1 MNSLDRA
8 TKKKQQAESV
18 LTDLQLIQKWST
30 VGECFL
36 VGAAAYNLMVSPDID
51 LETFCDVP
59 NPHII
64 MSELAMLTQNKNV
77 IELKYRDY
85 TSSDFKGHYFKLL
98 YRAEEVEWNI
108 DMWLFSNSHNG
119 AISKDLVPFMKN
131 HLTVE
136 TRKAILDIKE
146 ALLHLPTQYA
156 SIFIYQAVLEF
167 GIRHVDDFLQWTK
180 HHNTTVPFHWQPISA
195 NN

>member
-8 TKKKQQAESV
+8 MKRKQQAERV
-18 LTDLQLIQKWST
+18 LTDLQLIQKWRT
-30 VGECFL
+30 VGECFV
-36 VGAAAYNLMVSPDID
+36 VGAAAYNLMVSPDIHR
-51 LETFCDVP
+51 ETFCDVP

-64 MSELAMLTQNKNV
+64 MSELAMLTLNKNV

-85 TSSDFKGHYFKLL
+85 TSSDFNGHYFKLL
-98 YRAEEVEWNI
+98 YRAEELEWNI
-108 DMWLFSNSHNG
+108 DMWLFSNSQKG
-119 AISKDLVPFMKN
+119 AISKDLVPFMKEN
-131 HLTVE
+131 LTEE

-167 GIRHVDDFLQWTK
+167 GIRHVDEFLRWTK
-180 HHNTTVPFHWQPISA
+180 YHNTTVPFHWQPTLA
-195 NN
+195 KN